1 MRPATLLPTKL
12 EADRLRTFLTEYRV
26 AYVLLDQRDR
36 DRRDY
41 RADLEALA
49 AEGVDVTTVG
59 SFRIYDTRPLWRTA
73 GPRS

>member
-12 EADRLRTFLTEYRV
+12 TPDRLRTFLTEYHV

-41 RADLEALA
+41 RADLEALS
-49 AEGVDVTTVG
+49 AEGVTVSTIG
-59 SFRIYDTRPLWRTA
+59 SFRIYDTRSLWRPSPP
-73 GPRS
+73 GS